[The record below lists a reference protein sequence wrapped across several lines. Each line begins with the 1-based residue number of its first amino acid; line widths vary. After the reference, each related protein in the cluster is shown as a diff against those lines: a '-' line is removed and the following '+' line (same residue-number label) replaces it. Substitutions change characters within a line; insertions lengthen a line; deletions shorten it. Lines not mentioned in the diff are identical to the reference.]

1 MNSNNKKRNNSV
13 INGLKYEIK
22 ACQTVNNNNEQNE
35 DLDKDKIKKKE
46 IKKISKN
53 KNEATTSRYL
63 INVNLAKK
71 KHIKLQSLNDF
82 SGIKLSLS
90 NTKKNP
96 CSSFMR
102 DNIKNM
108 KALIQFSNHHISNK

>member
-22 ACQTVNNNNEQNE
+22 ACQTVNSNNEQNE
-35 DLDKDKIKKKE
+35 DLDKDKDKDKIRKKE

-53 KNEATTSRYL
+53 KNEAATSRYL

-71 KHIKLQSLNDF
+71 SI
-82 SGIKLSLS
+82 
-90 NTKKNP
+90 
-96 CSSFMR
+96 
-102 DNIKNM
+102 
-108 KALIQFSNHHISNK
+108 